1 MTNKIDQSLL
11 NPFQVTKN
19 RSYKN
24 HQKLNFLI
32 CRLSSKQTQL
42 PKNSQKIAF
51 NAPNRTKNIMPTK
64 HKKQKKRY
72 LIEEYIYPSKR
83 IPRSMESR
91 KKDRSSRTSATAR
104 SPLDK
109 WSSPD
114 AAGCE
119 NRKSDWPVRKRAE
132 QKHHAEFSVGRS
144 SIIGAEYRS
153 GYHQIHLPACEAF
166 PVSSLSPFHSP
177 FRPSL
182 PLLSCSWP
190 VSLPPWHSLCLF
202 PAGISPRATL
212 LISPT
217 DIAIFTAASRPDR
230 GRYQEYRDNAR
241 LLAAPQVRV
250 ENDSG
255 EGGGRVEG
263 LRFGGWM
270 RKNWR
275 FQRVLRDLSSCV
287 GRLGSNAELL
297 GKLD

>member
-153 GYHQIHLPACEAF
+153 IGLPPDTPARVRSF
-166 PVSSLSPFHSP
+166 PRVLSLSL
-177 FRPSL
+177 SL
-182 PLLSCSWP
+182 PFSPLSPPFVLLLARLAPPLTQSL
-190 VSLPPWHSLCLF
+190 SLPCRNFAQGYLVNLAHRHRHLYGGQ
-202 PAGISPRATL
+202 PARSIVVDTRNTAITRDYSPHRKCEWRMTVVRGEEGWKVCVSGVGCERIEDFRGFWGIWA
-212 LISPT
+212 
-217 DIAIFTAASRPDR
+217 
-230 GRYQEYRDNAR
+230 
-241 LLAAPQVRV
+241 
-250 ENDSG
+250 
-255 EGGGRVEG
+255 
-263 LRFGGWM
+263 
-270 RKNWR
+270 
-275 FQRVLRDLSSCV
+275 RVLGD
-287 GRLGSNAELL
+287 
-297 GKLD
+297 